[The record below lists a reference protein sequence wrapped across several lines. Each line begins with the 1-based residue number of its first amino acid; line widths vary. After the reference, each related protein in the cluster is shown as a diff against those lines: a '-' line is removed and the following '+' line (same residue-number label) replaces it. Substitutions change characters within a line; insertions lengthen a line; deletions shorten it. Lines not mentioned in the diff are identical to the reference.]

1 MDASSIPSC
10 GIFIVYPAPYLLTV
24 CVCTIRSK
32 VHVSSGNYIDASDA
46 ETVVHAALF
55 MSQSRAIDVAPL
67 EADVQWQPMS

>member
-1 MDASSIPSC
+1 MRA
-10 GIFIVYPAPYLLTV
+10 
-24 CVCTIRSK
+24 R
-32 VHVSSGNYIDASDA
+32 DA